1 MNEEDFIK
9 EMKEQEEMELKA
21 TGYSTDVARYDDATY
36 DTVEIDYIT
45 QSWQQHTHKKVTY
58 MMSHWSTIHKSRKHI
73 LI

>member
-36 DTVEIDYIT
+36 DSGDIDFTT
-45 QSWQQHTHKKVTY
+45 QQWQDLHSQK
-58 MMSHWSTIHKSRKHI
+58 
-73 LI
+73 